1 MDCVFKAWGYVPRH
15 RLCTK
20 CQPLMDV
27 FSSLGYDKKETS
39 KVISRIFK
47 AYTMM
52 TADDVLRDETSGV
65 KKVTAK
71 LLKKLSKLR
80 TPEELKLVV
89 EKADRTI
96 RDMEA
101 SQIDAKEYVRQISAI
116 GGQVFE
122 ASANDERAFPIGTT
136 LSAATTIH
144 DMNKD
149 LEEDKRKGVFNP
161 LKNVPADKI
170 SAVTADLL
178 TSLGGD
184 KLLLGGGPQTR
195 AFSPQVALATSTC
208 WQTCIGVCAGVCSAL
223 ALYHCCCE

>member
-15 RLCTK
+15 RLCMK
-20 CQPLMDV
+20 CQPLIDI

-39 KVISRIFK
+39 QAISRIFK

-52 TADDVLRDETSGV
+52 RADDVLRDETSGV
-65 KKVTAK
+65 KKATAK
-71 LLKKLSKLR
+71 LVKKLSRLR
-80 TPEELKLVV
+80 TPREIKLVV

-101 SQIDAKEYVRQISAI
+101 SQIDAKEYVRRISAI
-116 GGQVFE
+116 GGQVFQT
-122 ASANDERAFPIGTT
+122 SARDKRAFLIGKA

-149 LEEDKRKGVFNP
+149 LEGDRRKGVFNP
-161 LKNVPADKI
+161 LKNVPAERI
-170 SAVTADLL
+170 GAITADLL
-178 TSLGGD
+178 TSLGGG
-184 KLLLGGGPQTR
+184 KLLLGGGLRTR
-195 AFSPQVALATSTC
+195 AFSPQVLLASATC
-208 WQTCIGVCAGVCSAL
+208 WETCIGVCAGVCSAL